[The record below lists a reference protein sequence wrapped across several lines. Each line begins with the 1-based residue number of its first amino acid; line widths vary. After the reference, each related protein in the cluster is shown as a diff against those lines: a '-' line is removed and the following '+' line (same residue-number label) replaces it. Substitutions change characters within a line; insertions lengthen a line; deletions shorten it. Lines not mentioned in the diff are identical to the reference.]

1 MKLLQA
7 LLALLACAF
16 LPLYAGQI
24 GDLTYTTID
33 DEVTITDCNTG
44 ALGALVIPDAIEGD
58 PVTSIGLVILNPG
71 EGKQAVGGVSKFDST
86 L

>member
-7 LLALLACAF
+7 LLTLLACAF
-16 LPLYAGQI
+16 LPLYVGQI
-24 GDLTYTTID
+24 GDLTYTT
-33 DEVTITDCNTG
+33 TDCNTG